1 MKTLAKLP
9 VTIVTGFLGA
19 GKTTLIRHLLQN
31 PEGRRL
37 AVLSNG
43 GGVGRLAV
51 DQLAALRGTL
61 ATLSESTVQQLDA
74 GIHAIGKKLL
84 EEAAE
89 SWMAAE
95 HEGKDATALEISQL
109 LYHAQVLMLASG
121 LTLDD
126 VYAHL

>member
-1 MKTLAKLP
+1 MALHSDDLHQIRDDVADVTRGNALGGPTGGLTECVVVKTFEELWAELSTKAEERP
-9 VTIVTGFLGA
+9 A
-19 GKTTLIRHLLQN
+19 G
-31 PEGRRL
+31 
-37 AVLSNG
+37 S
-43 GGVGRLAV
+43 
-51 DQLAALRGTL
+51 GTV
-61 ATLSESTVQQLDA
+61 AQLDA
-74 GIHAIGKKLL
+74 GVHAIGKKLL

>member
-1 MKTLAKLP
+1 VVRARDRREQRRARA
-9 VTIVTGFLGA
+9 VGFLLV
-19 GKTTLIRHLLQN
+19 KTFEELWAELSAKAVER
-31 PEGRRL
+31 PEG
-37 AVLSNG
+37 S
-43 GGVGRLAV
+43 
-51 DQLAALRGTL
+51 GTV
-61 ATLSESTVQQLDA
+61 AQLDA
-74 GIHAIGKKLL
+74 GVHAIGKKLL